1 MKRGLG
7 AALLRLFTVQGSWN
21 YERLIGTGVGVA
33 TEPLLRELGAPDSPA
48 YRAALARS
56 ARFFNSHP
64 YLAGV
69 AVGATARAEI
79 DGVPPVMIERL
90 RAALTGPLGS
100 VGDRLVWT
108 GWLPLLSALALA
120 GIARGAGVT
129 AVIAFLA
136 VYNAG
141 HVALRWWGL
150 RSGWALGPQVAVALQ
165 ASWLRVAAAV
175 VIPATACALGF
186 ALPFVVQG
194 AGIGFHGWARIALA
208 GTAAGGFALLV
219 WRPDLLSGLRLGLIL
234 VAAALVAGWVWR

>member
-1 MKRGLG
+1 MTRGLG
-7 AALLRLFTVQGSWN
+7 SALLRLFTVQGSWN

-48 YRAALARS
+48 YRAALGRS

-100 VGDRLVWT
+100 VGDRLVWA

-120 GIARGAGVT
+120 GIARGAGVA
-129 AVIAFLA
+129 AVIAFLG
-136 VYNAG
+136 VY
-141 HVALRWWGL
+141 L
-150 RSGWALGPQVAVALQ
+150 RSGWMLGPQVAVALQ

-208 GTAAGGFALLV
+208 GTAAAGFALLV
-219 WRPDLLSGLRLGLIL
+219 WRPDLLSGLRLGLLL
-234 VAAALVAGWVWR
+234 VVAALVAGWVWR

>member
-1 MKRGLG
+1 VKRGIG
-7 AALLRLFTVQGSWN
+7 TALLRLFTVQGSWN

-48 YRAALARS
+48 YRAALGRS

-100 VGDRLVWT
+100 LGDRLVWA

-120 GIARGAGVT
+120 GIARGAGIA

-136 VYNAG
+136 VYNVG
-141 HVALRWWGL
+141 HVGLRWWGL
-150 RSGWALGPQVAVALQ
+150 RSGWARGPQVALALQ

-194 AGIGFHGWARIALA
+194 AGIGFHGWARITLA

-219 WRPDLLSGLRLGLIL
+219 WRPDLLSGLRLGLLL
-234 VAAALVAGWVWR
+234 VVAALVAGWVWR